1 MQSNSI
7 FSGRGLDFVCN
18 CCTWGSAG
26 GRHSQLVLRV
36 WGNQELAPQSWQA
49 HRVYQG
55 IYIHTNTNLNVLFTS
70 SCFLWYDQ
78 YNHCNYFRDT
88 LWWSMRPS
96 KRRRLPKIT
105 WMHQKSVDRPSTLTG
120 VSSLDQRSTRRA
132 AAGGDEVKKDC
143 KILTF
148 KLCIPLLSFECNLI
162 CLKRLE
168 RMQHHRHRNLA
179 NA

>member
-1 MQSNSI
+1 MRKRRRTTFTTCSPSMEKSRTCTSI
-7 FSGRGLDFVCN
+7 LTGAQGL
-18 CCTWGSAG
+18 S
-26 GRHSQLVLRV
+26 RYIRQQLIFYLR
-36 WGNQELAPQSWQA
+36 QA
-49 HRVYQG
+49 A
-55 IYIHTNTNLNVLFTS
+55 F
-70 SCFLWYDQ
+70 YDMIN
-78 YNHCNYFRDT
+78 NHCNYFRDT

-105 WMHQKSVDRPSTLTG
+105 WMDQKSVDRPSTLTG

-168 RMQHHRHRNLA
+168 KMQHHRHRNLA
-179 NA
+179 